1 MPSVQYNDAEL
12 ITDVEVRE
20 YEDLDTGET
29 VTREVE
35 APKRPFEVRVSKWL
49 ERDDGYHLF
58 GFVEVT
64 EFGQTLASQSDPWTW
79 VTDTCSVADGLTEQD
94 VSEMVNG
101 VAAVENAQLDAI
113 LLFGNVEPASAKVTS
128 EAADRFD
135 FEIVLD
141 GAETFDIDWLT
152 VDFDPSRGEN

>member
-1 MPSVQYNDAEL
+1 MPSVEYNDTDL

-20 YEDLDTGET
+20 YQDPETGET

-35 APKRPFEVRVSKWL
+35 IPKRPFEVRISKWL

-58 GFVEVT
+58 GFVDVT

-79 VTDTCSVADGLTEQD
+79 VTDTYSVAGGLTEQD
-94 VSEMVNG
+94 VSEMVDG
-101 VAAVENAQLDAI
+101 VAAVENAQLDPI
-113 LLFGNVEPASAKVTS
+113 LSFGNVVPVSAEVTA
-128 EAADRFD
+128 EGGDCLD

-152 VDFDPSRGEN
+152 VDFDPSRGGS

>member
-1 MPSVQYNDAEL
+1 MPSVEYIDSEL

-20 YEDLDTGET
+20 YEDPETGET

-35 APKRPFEVRVSKWL
+35 TPKRPFEVRISKWL

-58 GFVEVT
+58 GSVDVT

-79 VTDTCSVADGLTEQD
+79 VTDGYSIADGLSGQD

-113 LLFGNVEPASAKVTS
+113 LSFGNVDPVFAEVTA
-128 EAADRFD
+128 EGTERFD
-135 FEIVLD
+135 FKIVLE
-141 GAETFDIDWLT
+141 GAETFDIDWLI
-152 VDFDPSRGEN
+152 VDFDPSRGGA

>member
-35 APKRPFEVRVSKWL
+35 TPKHPFEVRISKWL
-49 ERDDGYHLF
+49 EREDGYHLF
-58 GFVEVT
+58 GFVDVT

-79 VTDTCSVADGLTEQD
+79 VTDTYSVADGLTERD
-94 VSEMVNG
+94 VSGMVDG
-101 VAAVENAQLDAI
+101 VAAVENARLSSI
-113 LLFGNVEPASAKVTS
+113 LSFGNVDPVFAEVTAE
-128 EAADRFD
+128 EADQFD
-135 FEIVLD
+135 FEVVLD

-152 VDFDPSRGEN
+152 VDFDPSRGGN